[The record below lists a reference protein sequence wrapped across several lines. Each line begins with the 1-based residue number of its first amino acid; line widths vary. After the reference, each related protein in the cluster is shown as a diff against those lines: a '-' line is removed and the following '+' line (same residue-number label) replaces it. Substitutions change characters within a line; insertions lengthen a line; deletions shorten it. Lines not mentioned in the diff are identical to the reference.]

1 MRRSGLL
8 LLVSVVLVAC
18 AEESAPTTPANEPA
32 PSVDLIQASRLD
44 IYESLARELVG
55 AEATEWKRIV
65 IVSELC
71 ANAGSPEHADDCDDA
86 LSPDEQDELGRR
98 LDGLAPRISFMED
111 PTSLYDED
119 WFTGVPE
126 TIVIRMGTI
135 EEQGDGVEVGG
146 SFGCGGL
153 CGSGT
158 TYLLEQRTDGW
169 EVVGTR
175 GSAWIA

>member
-1 MRRSGLL
+1 MRRSALL

-18 AEESAPTTPANEPA
+18 AEDPA
-32 PSVDLIQASRLD
+32 PSAPADQPSPSVDPIDAARLD

-65 IVSELC
+65 IVSKLC
-71 ANAGSPEHADDCDDA
+71 ENAGSPEQADGCDDA
-86 LSPDEQDELGRR
+86 LTPDEQDELGRR
-98 LDGLAPRISFMED
+98 LEGLAPRISFMAD
-111 PTSLYDED
+111 PTPLYDQD

-126 TIVIRMGTI
+126 SIVIRMGTI
-135 EEQGDGVEVGG
+135 EERGDGVEVGG
-146 SFGCGGL
+146 SFVCGGL

-158 TYLLEQRTDGW
+158 TYQLAETSDGW

>member
-1 MRRSGLL
+1 MRRSALL
-8 LLVSVVLVAC
+8 LLVSVLLVAC
-18 AEESAPTTPANEPA
+18 AEDPGPTAPASEPA
-32 PSVDLIQASRLD
+32 PSVEPIDAARVD

-65 IVSELC
+65 IVSKLC
-71 ANAGSPEHADDCDDA
+71 ENAASAMRARGCDDE
-86 LSPDEQDELGRR
+86 LSVDEQDELARR
-98 LDGLAPRISFMED
+98 LEGLAPRISFMED

-119 WFTGVPE
+119 WFAGVPE

-135 EEQGDGVEVGG
+135 DERADGVEVGG
-146 SFGCGGL
+146 SFVCGGL

-158 TYLLEQRTDGW
+158 TYRLEETGDGW

-175 GSAWIA
+175 GAAWIA

>member
-1 MRRSGLL
+1 MRRSALL
-8 LLVSVVLVAC
+8 LFVSVLLAAC
-18 AEESAPTTPANEPA
+18 AEDPAPTGPASEPA
-32 PSVDLIQASRLD
+32 PSVDPIVAARVD

-55 AEATEWKRIV
+55 AEAAEWKRIV
-65 IVSELC
+65 IVSKLC
-71 ANAGSPEHADDCDDA
+71 ENAGSPEQAEGCDDA
-86 LSPDEQDELGRR
+86 LTADEQDELGRR
-98 LDGLAPRISFMED
+98 LEGLAPEISFMAD

-135 EEQGDGVEVGG
+135 REQGDGVEVGG

-158 TYLLEQRTDGW
+158 TYRLEETSDGW

-175 GSAWIA
+175 GTSWIA